1 MRRLR
6 LAAAA
11 ALCCLLLAVRCAVA
25 EEMPGSA
32 AEAAASAPAT
42 DPTPGGNKTVTG
54 AGGSGVAAG
63 SVCNPASL
71 NSAKPVPCT
80 EEQEADALADLMVD
94 TPSSSDPQAA
104 VFDTSICDPADPG
117 GYTQPVDL
125 ADSSLMEVVIAV
137 SDDFL
142 MAAGNDSYWMT
153 VCEGDFTHDPF
164 NACQMPRSLAA
175 PPEEPAVYKVQLK
188 LSCAEGV
195 NDTVALEATAALGPA
210 PDGNL
215 TVSAITWKQIPL
227 PGVGQ

>member
-11 ALCCLLLAVRCAVA
+11 ALCYLLLAVRCAVA

-125 ADSSLMEVVIAV
+125 ADSSLMEVRGQSWCVLKGSANCMGWLLLSQNLASCRAV
-137 SDDFL
+137 
-142 MAAGNDSYWMT
+142 
-153 VCEGDFTHDPF
+153 
-164 NACQMPRSLAA
+164 PRASSGRAA
-175 PPEEPAVYKVQLK
+175 PLPQAG
-188 LSCAEGV
+188 SASG
-195 NDTVALEATAALGPA
+195 AT
-210 PDGNL
+210 
-215 TVSAITWKQIPL
+215 L
-227 PGVGQ
+227 PHTGRRW